1 MRTSYVHNIKVV
13 KIGGNVVDNEAMLQS
28 FCKDFA
34 AMSGPKVLVHGG
46 GVMASAIQEALGQT
60 PVKIEGR
67 RVTDE
72 DTLKVVTMTY
82 AGWCNKHITAL
93 LQGCGCNAIGLSG
106 CDASV
111 ITASRR
117 APRLL
122 KDGVTKVDYGF
133 VGDVKGESVNTAFIN
148 SLLEMGITPVFCAI
162 NHDGKGNLLNTNADT
177 IASSVAKALAERFE
191 VTLVYCFEKAGVLKD
206 PAKIRDSWQATFGGS
221 GNANKVAVLEDTTQV
236 VAEEEMIA
244 IQNELPPPPP
254 EAPSIPVLSDVI
266 DIVED
271 DIKLDDDLFINL
283 EDNNQAIE
291 IQDYKEAEVEEEEVE
306 EEAIPFQLVEQK
318 PSFNGGDANEFS
330 KWVNSRLVYPEI
342 AKENGVQGRVTLQ
355 FTVEADGRVTNVR
368 VLRGVDESLDKE
380 AVRVVSSSPKWK
392 PGKQRDRAV
401 KVTYTFPVIFQ
412 LR

>member
-1 MRTSYVHNIKVV
+1 MEIKKSEKASLENKKLLFTEV
-13 KIGGNVVDNEAMLQS
+13 G
-28 FCKDFA
+28 
-34 AMSGPKVLVHGG
+34 LV
-46 GVMASAIQEALGQT
+46 I
-60 PVKIEGR
+60 
-67 RVTDE
+67 
-72 DTLKVVTMTY
+72 
-82 AGWCNKHITAL
+82 AL
-93 LQGCGCNAIGLSG
+93 LIVYLGFNWSSK
-106 CDASV
+106 DA
-111 ITASRR
+111 
-117 APRLL
+117 
-122 KDGVTKVDYGF
+122 
-133 VGDVKGESVNTAFIN
+133 
-148 SLLEMGITPVFCAI
+148 
-162 NHDGKGNLLNTNADT
+162 
-177 IASSVAKALAERFE
+177 
-191 VTLVYCFEKAGVLKD
+191 
-206 PAKIRDSWQATFGGS
+206 Q
-221 GNANKVAVLEDTTQV
+221 VAVLEDTTQAV
-236 VAEEEMIA
+236 VEEEMIA

-254 EAPSIPVLSDVI
+254 EAPSIPVLSDQI
-266 DIVED
+266 DIVDD
-271 DIKLDDDLFINL
+271 DIQLDDDLFMNL

-291 IQDYKEAEVEEEEVE
+291 IQDYREAEVE